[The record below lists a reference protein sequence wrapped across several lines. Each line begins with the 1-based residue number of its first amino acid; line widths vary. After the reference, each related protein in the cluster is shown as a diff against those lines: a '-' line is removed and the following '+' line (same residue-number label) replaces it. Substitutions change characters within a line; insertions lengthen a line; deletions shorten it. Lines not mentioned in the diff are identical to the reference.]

1 MKVGLG
7 DSGVDVSSL
16 EFTLGQFTAGESG
29 TRELTFGNDQTAP
42 ACSHGTRM
50 AGIIAAG
57 KNGHSVVG
65 VAWASHFYTYRHGN
79 SIAADPNSVIDGI
92 RAAGNWGARV
102 IEMAF
107 GTIDTSARCWD
118 VVGMLAHEFTVDSV
132 PCLGTWGPGGIV
144 CQP

>member
-1 MKVGLG
+1 VKVGLV
-7 DSGVDVSSL
+7 DTGVDPSTP

-65 VAWASHFYTYRHGN
+65 VAWASHFYTYRT
-79 SIAADPNSVIDGI
+79 ATQLPLI
-92 RAAGNWGARV
+92 RTRSLMEFVPLETGAQESSRWHS
-102 IEMAF
+102 E
-107 GTIDTSARCWD
+107 
-118 VVGMLAHEFTVDSV
+118 
-132 PCLGTWGPGGIV
+132 P
-144 CQP
+144 